1 MNGDEDLGEDITMK
15 GDKFHFAQN
24 IQLSAEPEAAAAVK
38 ADYPPPEKVHTLDPK
53 IAKAHTTFYNAKSLV
68 GVEQDLRTAFYAQ
81 YDRQNHLWR
90 TDDALVATESA
101 DVPQIHPYNY
111 NPWVYKF
118 SRDAMGPHS
127 QHIDDDP
134 EDSRP
139 KSKEELANSPE
150 AIAKAEKAAAEE
162 KKLKDDKIGM
172 KNAAE
177 AKQTAEQEK
186 KADAEALEGAL
197 KKADIAEEMEKVSKK
212 EEKKAELL
220 MTNYNDK
227 FYNA

>member
-1 MNGDEDLGEDITMK
+1 MK

-24 IQLSAEPEAAAAVK
+24 VQLSAEPAAAATVK
-38 ADYPPPEKVHTLDPK
+38 GDYPPPEKVHTLDPK

-68 GVEQDLRTAFYAQ
+68 GVDQDVRTAFYAQ
-81 YDRQNHLWR
+81 YDKQNGLWR
-90 TDDALVATESA
+90 VDDSLIGTEAA

-139 KSKEELANSPE
+139 KSKEELANTPE
-150 AIAKAEKAAAEE
+150 ALEKAEKAAAEE
-162 KKLKDDKIGM
+162 KKLKDDKIEM
-172 KNAAE
+172 KNNAE
-177 AKQTAEQEK
+177 AKLSDEEAK

-197 KKADIAEEMEKVSKK
+197 KKADTAEEMEKISKK

-227 FYNA
+227 F

>member
-1 MNGDEDLGEDITMK
+1 MK

-24 IQLSAEPEAAAAVK
+24 VQLSAEPAAAATVK
-38 ADYPPPEKVHTLDPK
+38 GDYPPPEKVHTLDPK

-68 GVEQDLRTAFYAQ
+68 GVDQDVRTAFYAQ
-81 YDRQNHLWR
+81 YDKQNGLWR
-90 TDDALVATESA
+90 VDDSLIGTEAA

-139 KSKEELANSPE
+139 KSAEELAGSPE
-150 AIAKAEKAAAEE
+150 AIAKKEAADAEE
-162 KKLKDDKIGM
+162 KKLKDNQKEM
-172 KNAAE
+172 KDEAEKAEKTSPAE
-177 AKQTAEQEK
+177 AK
-186 KADAEALEGAL
+186 KADA
-197 KKADIAEEMEKVSKK
+197 
-212 EEKKAELL
+212 
-220 MTNYNDK
+220 
-227 FYNA
+227 